1 MPPHVCVVG
10 SSNIDLT
17 FRTARLPQPGET
29 LSGRA
34 FQLGYGGKGANQ
46 AVMAARLGAR
56 VTMVSRVGPSPT
68 LTMLDRNS
76 DVMLGFKMRT
86 VAEDVTSVST
96 WLVALMVAIAAL
108 TFVRWAT

>member
-56 VTMVSRVGPSPT
+56 VTMVSRVGDDVFGEGT
-68 LTMLDRNS
+68 LRNYRECS
-76 DVMLGFKMRT
+76 IDST
-86 VAEDVTSVST
+86 HVSRDPERST
-96 WLVALMVAIAAL
+96 GTAAILVDDQAQN
-108 TFVRWAT
+108 